1 MQFVQL
7 RRRELIRLL
16 GGAAVTWPLA
26 AHAEQDV
33 RIARV
38 GVLGPSLDSVPAV
51 KTAYP
56 FFSAELRKLGFE
68 QGRNLLVEYRSFD
81 QGVSQATAA
90 VNEMFAWKA
99 DVLFVIGVDFAL
111 RVAAAVQPPIPVVM
125 AAINFDPIA
134 KGFVK
139 SLVRP
144 GGNVTGVDT
153 RWTEITAK
161 QVEVLQEAFPDR
173 NRLGVLWDAVSADQF
188 STAER
193 EAKARGLA
201 VRGFKLEN
209 SPYDFATAFRMLI
222 RDDAQ
227 IVLVASSPL
236 FSRHSVK
243 IAALAIEHRLPT
255 MFILKYY
262 VEDGG
267 LMSYGVDFAWV
278 MRRGASFVAKILRG
292 AKPADLPVE
301 QAERFEFTI
310 NLKTAKAIGVTLP
323 TATLLRADEVFE

>member
-1 MQFVQL
+1 MQ
-7 RRRELIRLL
+7 RRDFITLL
-16 GGAAVTWPLA
+16 GGAAAWPLTA
-26 AHAEQDV
+26 RAEQEV
-33 RIARV
+33 RVARV

-51 KTAYP
+51 MTAYP

-68 QGRNLLVEYRSFD
+68 QGRNLLVEYRPFD
-81 QGVSQATAA
+81 QGVPQATAA
-90 VNEMFAWKA
+90 VNELIAWKTE
-99 DVLFVIGVDFAL
+99 VLFVIGVEFAV
-111 RVAAAVQPPIPVVM
+111 RVATAAQPPIPVVM
-125 AAINFDPIA
+125 AAINFDPVA
-134 KGFVK
+134 KGFVQ

-173 NRLGVLWDAVSADQF
+173 NRLGVLWDTLSAEQF
-188 STAER
+188 TAAER
-193 EAKARGLA
+193 EAKAKGLTLH
-201 VRGFKLEN
+201 GLKLEN
-209 SPYDFATAFRMLI
+209 PPYDFAEAFRSLA
-222 RDDAQ
+222 RDDVQ
-227 IVLVASSPL
+227 IVLIGSSPL

-243 IAALAIEHRLPT
+243 IAALATEHRLPT

-267 LMSYGVDFAWV
+267 LLSYGVDFAWV

-301 QAERFEFTI
+301 QAERFEFAV

-323 TATLLRADEVFE
+323 TATLLRADEVIE

>member
-1 MQFVQL
+1 M
-7 RRRELIRLL
+7 RRREVIRLL
-16 GGAAVTWPLA
+16 SGAATWPLT

-38 GVLGPSLDSVPAV
+38 GVLGPSLDSTPAT

-81 QGVSQATAA
+81 QGVPQATAA
-90 VNEMFAWKA
+90 VNELIAWKT
-99 DVLFVIGVDFAL
+99 DVLFVISIEFAL
-111 RVAAAVQPPIPVVM
+111 RVAAAAQPPIPVVM
-125 AAINFDPIA
+125 AAINFDPVA
-134 KGFVK
+134 KGFVQ
-139 SLVRP
+139 SLGRP

-161 QVEVLQEAFPDR
+161 QVEVLQEAFPDC
-173 NRLGVLWDAVSADQF
+173 NRLGVLWDTLSADQF
-188 STAER
+188 TAAER

-201 VRGFKLEN
+201 VRGLKLEN
-209 SPYDFATAFRMLI
+209 PPYDFVEAFRILA
-222 RDDAQ
+222 RDDVQ
-227 IVLVASSPL
+227 IVLIGSSPL

-243 IAALAIEHRLPT
+243 VAELAIEHRLPT

-267 LMSYGVDFAWV
+267 LLSYGVDFAWV

-301 QAERFEFTI
+301 QAERFEFAV

-323 TATLLRADEVFE
+323 TATLLRADEVIE